1 VVPLIF
7 VVSAFAVVAVL
18 MLIMM
23 RVRWNDA
30 SRPGWEPDVAP
41 QSEPLP
47 RAYGI
52 LIIVGYLVLIPGLVL
67 AAVLRA
73 PALGI
78 VCLVLFAA
86 TWVPRIV
93 LVRWRHA
100 DTSVSKVLAVAAPLA
115 FVAAVALA
123 MITSSPW
130 WFLVGFV
137 VFLVPTYVHSYW
149 EWSRR
154 RRSAS
159 RD

>member
-1 VVPLIF
+1 MVPLIF

-23 RVRWNDA
+23 RVRWNDGW
-30 SRPGWEPDVAP
+30 RPGWEPDVAP

-47 RAYGI
+47 PAYGT
-52 LIIVGYLVLIPGLVL
+52 LIVVGYLVLIPGLVL
-67 AAVLRA
+67 AAVFRIT
-73 PALGI
+73 ALGI
-78 VCLVLFAA
+78 VCLVLYAA
-86 TWVPRIV
+86 TWVTRSV
-93 LVRWRHA
+93 LLRWRDA
-100 DTSVSKVLAVAAPLA
+100 NTSVRKVDAVAAPVG
-115 FVAAVALA
+115 FVAAMALA

-137 VFLVPTYVHSYW
+137 VFLVPTYVMSYW

-154 RRSAS
+154 RPSAP